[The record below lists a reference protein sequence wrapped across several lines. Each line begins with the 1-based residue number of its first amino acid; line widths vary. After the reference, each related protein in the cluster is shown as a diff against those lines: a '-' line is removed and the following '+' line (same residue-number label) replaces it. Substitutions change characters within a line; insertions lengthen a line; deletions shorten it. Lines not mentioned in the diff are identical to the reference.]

1 MKNGSWTAAV
11 LTSSGSKSRGG
22 RRLSELSDS
31 DLPTFILRHFQLRSA
46 RLGTA
51 ALWADSSCARCAPLL
66 LLPWSSSLLL
76 FSSPLLP
83 DSNQSDRLSYGAAS
97 RCKNNRNNF
106 SRPHGSGDRLWRHWR
121 MQNGK
126 IRIWLCCGVCCLSGE
141 THVFVCQIWIMCL
154 IICRLLLW
162 CCSRRSAAS
171 PLRYEARSCF
181 RGSLYNLPWVLI
193 PSDSIQLSSTSAAF
207 FLCKPHC
214 LFPMRKT
221 HLKWSSY

>member
-1 MKNGSWTAAV
+1 MDDGWIVDRCGSHQQQIKESLWK
-11 LTSSGSKSRGG
+11 TSVRTVW
-22 RRLSELSDS
+22 LWPPHLHP
-31 DLPTFILRHFQLRSA
+31 PTFPAPLCSSRH
-46 RLGTA
+46 
-51 ALWADSSCARCAPLL
+51 RCALSWFLPCSLRPPPHPPPL
-66 LLPWSSSLLL
+66 LLPWSPSLLL

-83 DSNQSDRLSYGAAS
+83 DSNQSDSLSYGAAS

-154 IICRLLLW
+154 IICRLPLW

-181 RGSLYNLPWVLI
+181 RRMLV
-193 PSDSIQLSSTSAAF
+193 QLALGFNSFWFDTAV
-207 FLCKPHC
+207 
-214 LFPMRKT
+214 
-221 HLKWSSY
+221 